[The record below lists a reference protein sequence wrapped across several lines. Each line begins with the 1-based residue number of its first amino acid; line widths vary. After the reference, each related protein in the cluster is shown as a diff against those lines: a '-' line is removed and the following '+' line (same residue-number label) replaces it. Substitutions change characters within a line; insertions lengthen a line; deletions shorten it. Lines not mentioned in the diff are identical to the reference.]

1 MDKIAEIKRITK
13 SEIDRQQLIINQ
25 LGILAA
31 LLELTKPVSGISE
44 VFEPVFEEG
53 EEEMIK
59 YKVFELIKKMQ

>member
-1 MDKIAEIKRITK
+1 
-13 SEIDRQQLIINQ
+13 

>member
-44 VFEPVFEEG
+44 VFETVFEEG